1 MTYKKVETVQN
12 NVLRV
17 TIGKSVQGRQ
27 LAGIVIGQG
36 VRQGRSLLR
45 PQVLLVVITLT
56 SAICP
61 FVDIWSR
68 SS

>member
-36 VRQGRSLLR
+36 VRQGRPLLR
-45 PQVLLVVITLT
+45 PQVLLLL
-56 SAICP
+56 
-61 FVDIWSR
+61 
-68 SS
+68 